1 MSWCAY
7 VDESEPDPR
16 YGPGTYVLAA
26 ALIERD
32 DEEAARTALAAL
44 RLRGQHKL
52 HWHDEDSSRRK
63 LLTETIA
70 ELPAL
75 HLIVVKVDV
84 NASSERRR
92 RLCLA
97 RLLPELDRHGVPEA
111 YLEARES
118 KQNARDMQ
126 ILSALRARREVGSQ
140 LRLYHQ
146 PGPQNPLLWV
156 PDVVAGA
163 VGADR
168 AGEPVYLER
177 LTGLTTFY
185 EA

>member
-26 ALIERD
+26 ALID
-32 DEEAARTALAAL
+32 QQDHEAARATVAAL
-44 RLRGQHKL
+44 RLRGQRKL
-52 HWHDEDSSRRK
+52 HWYDEDRSRRK
-63 LLTETIA
+63 LLTDAIA
-70 ELPAL
+70 DLPAL
-75 HLIVVKVDV
+75 HLIVIRVDT
-84 NASSERRR
+84 NASPERRR

-97 RLLPELDRHGVPEA
+97 RLLPELDRHGVPEV
-111 YLEARES
+111 YLEAREA
-118 KQNARDMQ
+118 KQNARDLD
-126 ILSALRARREVGSQ
+126 ILAAMRARRQVGSR

-168 AGEPVYLER
+168 AGEPAYLAR
-177 LTGLTTFY
+177 LAGLTTFY
-185 EA
+185 DA

>member
-1 MSWCAY
+1 MSWYAY

-16 YGPGTYVLAA
+16 FGAGTYVLAA
-26 ALIERD
+26 ALIDQRD
-32 DEEAARTALAAL
+32 HETAQAAVAAL
-44 RLRGQHKL
+44 RLKGQRKL
-52 HWHDEDSSRRK
+52 HWHDEDAPRRK

-75 HLIVVKVDV
+75 HLIVVKVDQS
-84 NASSERRR
+84 ATSERRR

-97 RLLPELDRHGVPEA
+97 RLLPELDRHGVLEV
-111 YLEARES
+111 YLESRER
-118 KQNARDMQ
+118 KQNQRDMK
-126 ILSALRARREVGSQ
+126 ILDAMRAQRQVGAQ

-146 PGPQNPLLWV
+146 PGPANPLLWV

-163 VGADR
+163 VGSER
-168 AGEPVYLER
+168 AGEPSYLDR
-177 LTGLTTFY
+177 LSGLTTFY

>member
-16 YGPGTYVLAA
+16 YSPGTYVLAA
-26 ALIERD
+26 ALIERQ

-44 RLRGQHKL
+44 RLKGQHKL
-52 HWHDEDSSRRK
+52 HWHDEDRSRRK

-70 ELPAL
+70 DLPAL

-92 RLCLA
+92 RLCLT
-97 RLLPELDRHGVPEA
+97 RLLPELDRHGVPKVC
-111 YLEARES
+111 LEARES

-126 ILSALRARREVGSQ
+126 ILAAMRARQEVGSR
-140 LRLYHQ
+140 LRLDHQ

-163 VGADR
+163 VGSDR
-168 AGEPVYLER
+168 AGEPAYLER
-177 LTGLTTFY
+177 LAGLTTFY